1 MLAPRRAVRRVARR
15 PQGRSAPV
23 TADGLATDARSVEEL
38 PAAVRGVLRHQD
50 GVVSRRQLLDLGHAP
65 HDVRRWRRRRL
76 LVPWHDGVYLDHTG
90 RPTWSQRAWAA
101 VLCLAPAALHGP
113 SVLRAVSGPGLRGRD
128 DAGLVHVAVDH
139 GRTVS
144 APPGVRVHRVR
155 GLAAKARWD
164 LSPPRMC
171 VEDAVLDA
179 AASARDDFAAVA
191 VVAAAVGGR
200 LTTAARL
207 AEALGQRRRIA
218 RRAFLRGVVEDVGRG
233 ECSVLE
239 REYARRVE
247 RAHGL
252 PAGRRQPPCCR
263 RVAGRASPPGART
276 ARRNDERVGPE
287 PPGDSGPTRSG
298 LGAQRSQAVTA
309 TRRP

>member
-1 MLAPRRAVRRVARR
+1 M
-15 PQGRSAPV
+15 
-23 TADGLATDARSVEEL
+23 
-38 PAAVRGVLRHQD
+38 RGVLRHQD

-65 HDVRRWRRRRL
+65 HDVRRWRRCRL

-252 PAGRRQPPCCR
+252 PAGRRQ
-263 RVAGRASPPGART
+263 V
-276 ARRNDERVGPE
+276 
-287 PPGDSGPTRSG
+287 PGDSRGRVYRDVLYDAQNLWVELDGRPDHTHLADVDADLDRDLDGAVEGRATVRLGWGQVVGRPCRTAARLATLLQARGWPGEPTRC
-298 LGAQRSQAVTA
+298 
-309 TRRP
+309 PDCPPE